1 MANSLSILSEPIVV
15 TVLVENSVRG
25 RGLMAEHGLA
35 FHVQAGSDSLLF
47 DTGQSALVVE
57 NARQLGVDLS
67 RLRAVALS
75 HGHYDHAGGLR
86 AVRELAP
93 HAHLYAH
100 PAALVPRFA
109 RSSDGTTRAI
119 GIGEPGLEAIRVHSP
134 PLQGTPAATEVLR
147 DFFLTG
153 EIPRE
158 TDFEDVG
165 GPFVLDEAGLRPDP
179 IVDDQALFFDT
190 REGVVVLLGCAHAG
204 LVNTLRRVR
213 QLTRDRP
220 IHAVL
225 GGMHLLEASPERMA
239 RTVDALRRFGQPR
252 LGPAHCT
259 GAAATARLWHEF
271 PQACLVCSVGSSF
284 VFHRRDVAFE
294 LNPPV
299 QPAARA
305 PRPIS
310 RMDRALAS
318 VCRNCP
324 VCRRARQRP
333 SGLAFRL
340 VNQVERHLCPFC
352 RAYERV
358 YGRKAH
364 EGKPKGREESAA
376 D

>member
-1 MANSLSILSEPIVV
+1 MSETIVV

-25 RGLMAEHGLA
+25 RGLRAEHGLA
-35 FHVQAGSDSLLF
+35 LHVQAGSDSLLF
-47 DTGQSALVVE
+47 DTGQSDLVVE

-67 RLRAVALS
+67 RLCAVVLS

-93 HAHLYAH
+93 RARLYAH
-100 PAALVPRFA
+100 PAAFVPRFA
-109 RSSDGTTRAI
+109 RHPDKTTRAV
-119 GIGEPGLEAIRVHSP
+119 GIDEPGLDAIRVHGS
-134 PLQGTPAATEVLR
+134 PLQGTPGATEVLKR
-147 DFFLTG
+147 FFLTG

-165 GPFVLDEAGLRPDP
+165 GAFVLDEAGVRPDP
-179 IVDDQALFFDT
+179 IADDQALFFDT
-190 REGVVVLLGCAHAG
+190 WEGLVVLLGCAHAG

-213 QLTRDRP
+213 QLAPDRP

-225 GGMHLLEASPERMA
+225 GGMHLGEASPGRMEH
-239 RTVDALRRFGQPR
+239 TVEALRELGVSC

-271 PQACLVCSVGSSF
+271 PRACVVCSVGSSF
-284 VFHRRDVAFE
+284 VFHR
-294 LNPPV
+294 
-299 QPAARA
+299 QPAALELKQAFRPEARA
-305 PRPIS
+305 S
-310 RMDRALAS
+310 RSCSRLDRALAS

-324 VCRRARQRP
+324 VCRRARKRP
-333 SGLAFRL
+333 DGPAGWL
-340 VNQVERHLCPFC
+340 VHRVEHQFCPFC

-364 EGKPKGREESAA
+364 ENREATRVP
-376 D
+376 DPQ

>member
-1 MANSLSILSEPIVV
+1 MPNISKRPALALIRAVSFAVMSEPIVV

-153 EIPRE
+153 EIPR
-158 TDFEDVG
+158 
-165 GPFVLDEAGLRPDP
+165 
-179 IVDDQALFFDT
+179 Q
-190 REGVVVLLGCAHAG
+190 
-204 LVNTLRRVR
+204 
-213 QLTRDRP
+213 
-220 IHAVL
+220 
-225 GGMHLLEASPERMA
+225 S
-239 RTVDALRRFGQPR
+239 
-252 LGPAHCT
+252 
-259 GAAATARLWHEF
+259 
-271 PQACLVCSVGSSF
+271 
-284 VFHRRDVAFE
+284 
-294 LNPPV
+294 
-299 QPAARA
+299 
-305 PRPIS
+305 
-310 RMDRALAS
+310 
-318 VCRNCP
+318 
-324 VCRRARQRP
+324 RRATFLP
-333 SGLAFRL
+333 VLSRL
-340 VNQVERHLCPFC
+340 
-352 RAYERV
+352 
-358 YGRKAH
+358 RK
-364 EGKPKGREESAA
+364 GVWT
-376 D
+376 